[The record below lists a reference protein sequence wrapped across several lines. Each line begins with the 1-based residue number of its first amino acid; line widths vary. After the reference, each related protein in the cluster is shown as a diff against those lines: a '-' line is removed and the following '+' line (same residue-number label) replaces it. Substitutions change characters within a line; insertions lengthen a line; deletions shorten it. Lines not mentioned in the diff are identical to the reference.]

1 MNYFNKDI
9 NFNPIKDSFKKIPN
23 SPGIYMLCLKN
34 GASLPS
40 TDINPIYNQFHGL
53 DILYNGIT
61 EKSLQTRDYKNHFVG
76 NNAGRS
82 TLRKSIGSIILNPWI
97 GDP

>member
-1 MNYFNKDI
+1 
-9 NFNPIKDSFKKIPN
+9 
-23 SPGIYMLCLKN
+23 MLCLKN

-40 TDINPIYNQFHGL
+40 TDINPIYNQFYGL
-53 DILYNGIT
+53 DIVYNGIT

-82 TLRKSIGSIILNPWI
+82 TLRKSIGSIFGYQKSQEILI
-97 GDP
+97 IQITGKQSLTIKMK

>member
-40 TDINPIYNQFHGL
+40 TDINPIYNQF
-53 DILYNGIT
+53 
-61 EKSLQTRDYKNHFVG
+61 SW
-76 NNAGRS
+76 A
-82 TLRKSIGSIILNPWI
+82 
-97 GDP
+97 